1 VLSFDKPKKLRS
13 TDEHAQMYSSDTN
26 VDGTYAPNMS
36 EKDKLKW
43 KAKHIGGDDPRI
55 EIRKTVS
62 GVDPTLAKKYAN
74 RGYTWAGS
82 CSAQVLVIVRKTG
95 VVMSGNGRMVFD
107 NKTWFELGQVVEEAQ
122 KLLQQGGN
130 HGR

>member
-13 TDEHAQMYSSDTN
+13 ADEHSKMHTSDAY
-26 VDGTYAPNMS
+26 VDGTYVPNMS

-62 GVDPTLAKKYAN
+62 GIDPTLAKKYAN
-74 RGYTWAGS
+74 RGYTWAGT

-107 NKTWFELGQVVEEAQ
+107 NKVWSELGQVVAEAQ
-122 KLLQQGGN
+122 SLLKGK
-130 HGR
+130 